1 MDNWSSTTV
10 IEDKFKGFP
19 IDSYGK
25 TLEQFL
31 ATNPNLF
38 TANFQFPIMVLKE
51 AAIKNNIAQM
61 MSFCNS
67 VDAQLAPHVKTTM
80 SPQLAQMQVAAGA
93 RALTVANFWQ
103 GRIFLKH
110 GFKNIIIANEVLDPT
125 AIAEIAKINKQK
137 QAEII
142 FYVDSILALEII
154 QKHTPLEGEQNLFI
168 EIGTEN
174 GRGGVREL
182 SLVEQLAQ
190 RIKADQRLNLIG
202 VTGFEGAVPDAAR
215 GRRGE
220 KKISKFCQKIV
231 AAAELAY
238 PYKSDQPFVIS
249 AGGSAYFDIVARE
262 LNKFEKPRR
271 LLLRSGGYITHD
283 HKYYEEIYPFAL
295 SDRSFQPAIEV
306 WAQVISKPEKD
317 FGVLNL
323 GKRDIGNDLHNPIPI
338 KSYDGQVKSFSAVIE
353 KLNDQHGYLRGKQEF
368 SLAQLIGLGISH
380 PCTTFDKWGLI
391 PLVNDDYDL
400 IDCLQTFF

>member
-110 GFKNIIIANEVLDPT
+110 GFKNLIIANEVLDPT
-125 AIAEIAKINKQK
+125 AIAEIAKKNKEK
-137 QAEII
+137 EAEII

-154 QKHTPLEGEQNLFI
+154 QKHTPSDGEQNLFI
-168 EIGTEN
+168 EIGAEN
-174 GRGGVREL
+174 GRGGVREF

-190 RIKADQRLNLIG
+190 RINADKRLNLIG

-306 WAQVISKPEKD
+306 WAQVISKPEKG

>member
-10 IEDKFKGFP
+10 IEFKYKGFP

-31 ATNPNLF
+31 ATKPNLF
-38 TANFQFPIMVLKE
+38 TSNFQFPIMVLRE
-51 AAIKNNIAQM
+51 SALNNNIAQM
-61 MSFCNS
+61 MSFCDS
-67 VDAQLAPHVKTTM
+67 VKAELAPHVKTTM
-80 SPQLAQMQVAAGA
+80 SPQLAKMQIAAGVS
-93 RALTVANFWQ
+93 ALTVANFWQ
-103 GRIFLKH
+103 ASIFLNF
-110 GFKNIIIANEVLDPT
+110 GFKKMIIANEVLDPM
-125 AIAEIAKINKQK
+125 AIAAIAKINKLK

-154 QKHTPLEGEQNLFI
+154 QKHTPSEGEQNLFI

-249 AGGSAYFDIVARE
+249 AGGSAYFDIVERE

-283 HKYYEEIYPFAL
+283 HKYYEEIYPFA
-295 SDRSFQPAIEV
+295 STNRSFQPAIEV
-306 WAQVISKPEKD
+306 WGQVISKPESD
-317 FGVLNL
+317 LGVLNL

-400 IDCLQTFF
+400 IDCMQTFF

>member
-10 IEDKFKGFP
+10 IEGKFKGFP

-31 ATNPNLF
+31 ATKPNLF

-51 AAIKNNIAQM
+51 SAVKNNIAQM

-67 VDAQLAPHVKTTM
+67 VNAQLAPHVKTTM

-103 GRIFLKH
+103 GSIFLKY
-110 GFKNIIIANEVLDPT
+110 GFKNLIIANEVLDPT

-154 QKHTPLEGEQNLFI
+154 QKFTPLAGEQNLFI
-168 EIGTEN
+168 EIGAEN

-190 RIKADQRLNLIG
+190 RIKTDQRLNLIG

-220 KKISKFCQKIV
+220 RKISKFCQKIV

-283 HKYYEEIYPFAL
+283 HKYYEEIYPFA
-295 SDRSFQPAIEV
+295 STDRSFQPAIEV
-306 WAQVISKPEKD
+306 WGQVISKPERD

-400 IDCLQTFF
+400 IDCMQTFF

>member
-10 IEDKFKGFP
+10 IEFKYKGFP

-31 ATNPNLF
+31 ATKPNLF
-38 TANFQFPIMVLKE
+38 TSNFQFPIMVLKE
-51 AAIKNNIAQM
+51 SALNNNIAQM
-61 MSFCNS
+61 MSFCDS
-67 VDAQLAPHVKTTM
+67 VKAELAPHVKTTM
-80 SPQLAQMQVAAGA
+80 SPQLAKMQIAAGVS
-93 RALTVANFWQ
+93 ALTVANFWQ
-103 GRIFLKH
+103 ASIFLKF
-110 GFKNIIIANEVLDPT
+110 GFKKMIIANEVLDPM
-125 AIAEIAKINKQK
+125 AIAAIAKINKLK

-154 QKHTPLEGEQNLFI
+154 QKHTPSEGEQNLFI

-190 RIKADQRLNLIG
+190 RIKADKRLNLIG

-283 HKYYEEIYPFAL
+283 HKYYEEIYPFA
-295 SDRSFQPAIEV
+295 STDRSFQPAIEV
-306 WAQVISKPEKD
+306 WAQVISKPEKG

-353 KLNDQHGYLRGKQEF
+353 KLNDQHGYLRTSADFQ
-368 SLAQLIGLGISH
+368 LAQLIGLGISH
-380 PCTTFDKWGLI
+380 PCTTFDKWRLV
-391 PLVNDDYDL
+391 PLVNDNYDVV
-400 IDCLQTFF
+400 DCLQTFF

>member
-10 IEDKFKGFP
+10 IEGKFKGFP

-31 ATNPNLF
+31 ATKPNLF

-51 AAIKNNIAQM
+51 TAVKNNIAQM

-93 RALTVANFWQ
+93 TALTVANFWQ
-103 GRIFLKH
+103 GRIFLTH

-125 AIAEIAKINKQK
+125 AIAEIARINKQK
-137 QAEII
+137 EAEII
-142 FYVDSILALEII
+142 FYVDSILGLEII
-154 QKHTPLEGEQNLFI
+154 QKFTPSEGEQNLFI
-168 EIGTEN
+168 EIGAEN

-190 RIKADQRLNLIG
+190 RIKADKRLNLIG
-202 VTGFEGAVPDAAR
+202 VTGFEGAVPDVAR

-220 KKISKFCQKIV
+220 KKISKFCQRIV
-231 AAAELAY
+231 AAAALAY
-238 PYKSDQPFVIS
+238 PYKSDQQFVIS

-283 HKYYEEIYPFAL
+283 HKYYEEIYPFA
-295 SDRSFQPAIEV
+295 STDRSFQPAIEV

-338 KSYDGQVKSFSAVIE
+338 KSYNGQVKSFSAVIE

-391 PLVNDDYDL
+391 PLVSDDYDL

>member
-10 IEDKFKGFP
+10 IEGKFKGFP

-31 ATNPNLF
+31 ATKPNLF
-38 TANFQFPIMVLKE
+38 TANFQFPIMLLKE
-51 AAIKNNIAQM
+51 SAVKNNIAQM

-67 VDAQLAPHVKTTM
+67 VNAELAPHVKTTM

-93 RALTVANFWQ
+93 TALTVANFWQ
-103 GRIFLKH
+103 GSIFLKH
-110 GFKNIIIANEVLDPT
+110 GFKNLIIANEVLDPT

-154 QKHTPLEGEQNLFI
+154 QKFTPLEGEQNLFI
-168 EIGTEN
+168 EIGAEN

-190 RIKADQRLNLIG
+190 RIKADKRLNLIG

-220 KKISKFCQKIV
+220 RKISKFCQKIV
-231 AAAELAY
+231 AAAQLAY

-283 HKYYEEIYPFAL
+283 HKYYEEIYPFA
-295 SDRSFQPAIEV
+295 STDRSFQPAIEV
-306 WAQVISKPEKD
+306 WGQVISKPERD

-368 SLAQLIGLGISH
+368 FLGQLIGLGISH

-391 PLVNDDYDL
+391 LLVNDDYDL
-400 IDCLQTFF
+400 IDCMQTFF

>member
-31 ATNPNLF
+31 ATKPNLF

-51 AAIKNNIAQM
+51 SAVKNNIAQM

-93 RALTVANFWQ
+93 TALTVANFWQ

-110 GFKNIIIANEVLDPT
+110 GFKNLIIANEVLDPT

-190 RIKADQRLNLIG
+190 RIKADKRLNLIG

-283 HKYYEEIYPFAL
+283 HKYYEEIYPFA
-295 SDRSFQPAIEV
+295 STDRSFQPAIEL
-306 WAQVISKPEKD
+306 WAQVISKPEKS

-391 PLVNDDYDL
+391 PLVNDDYDV

>member
-1 MDNWSSTTV
+1 MDSWSSTTV
-10 IEDKFKGFP
+10 IESRFKGFP

-31 ATNPNLF
+31 ATKPNLF

-67 VDAQLAPHVKTTM
+67 VAAQLAPHVKTTM

-154 QKHTPLEGEQNLFI
+154 QKHTPSEGEQNLFI

-283 HKYYEEIYPFAL
+283 HKYYEEIYPFAS

>member
-31 ATNPNLF
+31 GTKPNLF

-93 RALTVANFWQ
+93 TALTVANFWQ

-110 GFKNIIIANEVLDPT
+110 GFKNLIIANEVLDPT

-154 QKHTPLEGEQNLFI
+154 QKHTPSEGEQNLFI

-190 RIKADQRLNLIG
+190 RISADKRLNLIG

-238 PYKSDQPFVIS
+238 PYRSDQPFVIS

-283 HKYYEEIYPFAL
+283 HKYYEEIYPFA
-295 SDRSFQPAIEV
+295 STDRSFQPAIEV

>member
-10 IEDKFKGFP
+10 IEGKFKGFP

-31 ATNPNLF
+31 ATKPNLF

-51 AAIKNNIAQM
+51 SAVKNNIAQM

-67 VDAQLAPHVKTTM
+67 VNAELAPHVKTTM

-93 RALTVANFWQ
+93 TALTVANFWQ
-103 GRIFLKH
+103 GSIFLKH
-110 GFKNIIIANEVLDPT
+110 GFKNLIIANEVLDPT

-154 QKHTPLEGEQNLFI
+154 QKFTPLEGEQNLFI
-168 EIGTEN
+168 EIGAEN

-190 RIKADQRLNLIG
+190 RIKTDQRLNLIG

-220 KKISKFCQKIV
+220 RKISKFCQKIV

-283 HKYYEEIYPFAL
+283 HKYYEEIYPFA
-295 SDRSFQPAIEV
+295 STDRSFQPAIEV
-306 WAQVISKPEKD
+306 WGQVISKPERD

-400 IDCLQTFF
+400 IDCTQTFF

>member
-10 IEDKFKGFP
+10 IEFKYKGFP

-31 ATNPNLF
+31 ATKPNLF
-38 TANFQFPIMVLKE
+38 TSNFQFPIMVLKE
-51 AAIKNNIAQM
+51 SALNNNIAQM

-67 VDAQLAPHVKTTM
+67 VKAELAPHVKTTM
-80 SPQLAQMQVAAGA
+80 SPQLAKMQIAAGA
-93 RALTVANFWQ
+93 SALTVANFWQ
-103 GRIFLKH
+103 ASIFLKF
-110 GFKNIIIANEVLDPT
+110 GFKKMIIANEVLDPM
-125 AIAEIAKINKQK
+125 AIAAIAKINKLK

-154 QKHTPLEGEQNLFI
+154 QKHTPSEGEQNLFI

-190 RIKADQRLNLIG
+190 RIKADKRLNLIG

-283 HKYYEEIYPFAL
+283 HKYYEEIYPFA
-295 SDRSFQPAIEV
+295 STDRSFQPAIEV
-306 WAQVISKPEKD
+306 WAQVISKPERG

-353 KLNDQHGYLRGKQEF
+353 KLNDQHGYLRTRADFQ
-368 SLAQLIGLGISH
+368 LAQLIGLGISH
-380 PCTTFDKWGLI
+380 PCTTFDKWRLV
-391 PLVNDDYDL
+391 PLVNDNYDVL
-400 IDCLQTFF
+400 DCLQTFF

>member
-1 MDNWSSTTV
+1 MDNWSGTTV

-93 RALTVANFWQ
+93 TALTVANFWQ

-110 GFKNIIIANEVLDPT
+110 GFKNLIIANEVLDPT

-168 EIGTEN
+168 EVGTEN

-190 RIKADQRLNLIG
+190 RIKADKRLNLIG

-238 PYKSDQPFVIS
+238 PYKSDQQFVIS

-283 HKYYEEIYPFAL
+283 HKYYEEIYPFA
-295 SDRSFQPAIEV
+295 STDRSFQPAIEV
-306 WAQVISKPEKD
+306 WAQVISKPEKG

-353 KLNDQHGYLRGKQEF
+353 KLNDQHGYLRTSADFQ
-368 SLAQLIGLGISH
+368 LAQLIGLGISH
-380 PCTTFDKWGLI
+380 PCTTFDKWRLV
-391 PLVNDDYDL
+391 PLVNDNYDVV
-400 IDCLQTFF
+400 DCLQTFF

>member
-10 IEDKFKGFP
+10 IEFKYKGFP

-31 ATNPNLF
+31 ATKPNLF
-38 TANFQFPIMVLKE
+38 TSNFQFPIMVLKE
-51 AAIKNNIAQM
+51 SALNNNIAQM
-61 MSFCNS
+61 MSFCDS
-67 VDAQLAPHVKTTM
+67 VKAELAPHVKTTM
-80 SPQLAQMQVAAGA
+80 SPQLAKMQIAAGA
-93 RALTVANFWQ
+93 SALTVANFWQ
-103 GRIFLKH
+103 ASIFLKF
-110 GFKNIIIANEVLDPT
+110 GFKNLIIANEVLDPM
-125 AIAEIAKINKQK
+125 AIAAIAKINKLK

-154 QKHTPLEGEQNLFI
+154 QKHTPSEGEQNLFI

-190 RIKADQRLNLIG
+190 RIKADKRLNLIG

-283 HKYYEEIYPFAL
+283 HKYYEEIYPFA
-295 SDRSFQPAIEV
+295 STDRSFQPAIEV
-306 WAQVISKPEKD
+306 WAQVISKPEKG

-353 KLNDQHGYLRGKQEF
+353 KLNDQHGYLRTSADFQ
-368 SLAQLIGLGISH
+368 LAQLIGLGISH
-380 PCTTFDKWGLI
+380 PCTTFDKWRLV
-391 PLVNDDYDL
+391 PLVNDNYDVV
-400 IDCLQTFF
+400 DCLQTFF

>member
-51 AAIKNNIAQM
+51 SAVKNNIAQM

-93 RALTVANFWQ
+93 TALTVANFWQ

-110 GFKNIIIANEVLDPT
+110 GFKNLIIANEVLDPT

-190 RIKADQRLNLIG
+190 RIKADKRLNLIG

-295 SDRSFQPAIEV
+295 SDRSFKPAIEV

>member
-10 IEDKFKGFP
+10 IEGKFKGFP

-31 ATNPNLF
+31 ATKPNLF
-38 TANFQFPIMVLKE
+38 TANFQFPIMVIKE
-51 AAIKNNIAQM
+51 SAVKNNIAQM
-61 MSFCNS
+61 MSFCNL
-67 VDAQLAPHVKTTM
+67 VDAELAPHVKTTM

-93 RALTVANFWQ
+93 TALTVANFWQ

-110 GFKNIIIANEVLDPT
+110 GFKNLIIANEVLDPT

-154 QKHTPLEGEQNLFI
+154 QKHTPSEGEQNLFI
-168 EIGTEN
+168 EIGAEN

-182 SLVEQLAQ
+182 SLVEQIAQ

-262 LNKFEKPRR
+262 LNKFEQPRR

-283 HKYYEEIYPFAL
+283 HKYYEEIYPFAS

>member
-10 IEDKFKGFP
+10 IEGKFKGFP

-31 ATNPNLF
+31 ATKPNLF

-51 AAIKNNIAQM
+51 SAVKNNIAQM

-93 RALTVANFWQ
+93 TALTVANFWQ
-103 GRIFLKH
+103 GSIFLKY
-110 GFKNIIIANEVLDPT
+110 GFKNLIIANEVLDPT

-154 QKHTPLEGEQNLFI
+154 QKFTPLEGEQNLFI
-168 EIGTEN
+168 EIGAEN

-190 RIKADQRLNLIG
+190 RIKTDQRLNLIG

-220 KKISKFCQKIV
+220 RKISKFCQKIV

-283 HKYYEEIYPFAL
+283 HKYYEEIYPFA
-295 SDRSFQPAIEV
+295 STDRSFQPAIEV
-306 WAQVISKPEKD
+306 WGQVISKPERD

-400 IDCLQTFF
+400 IDCMQTFF

>member
-51 AAIKNNIAQM
+51 SAVKNNIAQM

-67 VDAQLAPHVKTTM
+67 VGAQLAPHVKTTM

-93 RALTVANFWQ
+93 TALTVANFWQ

-110 GFKNIIIANEVLDPT
+110 GFKNLIIANEVLDPT

-154 QKHTPLEGEQNLFI
+154 QKHTPSEGEQNLFI

-190 RIKADQRLNLIG
+190 RIRADKRLNLIG

-295 SDRSFQPAIEV
+295 SDRSFKPAIEV

>member
-10 IEDKFKGFP
+10 IEFKYKGFP

-31 ATNPNLF
+31 ATKPNLF
-38 TANFQFPIMVLKE
+38 TSNFQFPIMVLKE
-51 AAIKNNIAQM
+51 SALNNNIAQM

-67 VDAQLAPHVKTTM
+67 VKAELAPHVKTTM
-80 SPQLAQMQVAAGA
+80 SPQLAKMQIAAGA
-93 RALTVANFWQ
+93 SALTVANFWQ
-103 GRIFLKH
+103 ASIFLKF
-110 GFKNIIIANEVLDPT
+110 GFKKMIIANEVLDPM
-125 AIAEIAKINKQK
+125 AIAAIAKINKLK

-154 QKHTPLEGEQNLFI
+154 QKHTPSEGEQNLFI

-190 RIKADQRLNLIG
+190 RIKADKRLNLIG

-283 HKYYEEIYPFAL
+283 HKYYEEIYPFA
-295 SDRSFQPAIEV
+295 STDRSFQPAIEV
-306 WAQVISKPEKD
+306 WAQVISKPERG

-353 KLNDQHGYLRGKQEF
+353 KLNDQHGYLRTRADFQ
-368 SLAQLIGLGISH
+368 LAQLIGLGISH
-380 PCTTFDKWGLI
+380 PCTTFDKWRLV
-391 PLVNDDYDL
+391 PLVNDNYDVV
-400 IDCLQTFF
+400 DCLQTFF

>member
-10 IEDKFKGFP
+10 IEGKFKGFP

-31 ATNPNLF
+31 ATKPNLF

-51 AAIKNNIAQM
+51 SAVKNNIAQM

-67 VDAQLAPHVKTTM
+67 VNAQLAPHVKTTM

-103 GRIFLKH
+103 GSIFLKY
-110 GFKNIIIANEVLDPT
+110 GFKNLIIANEVLDPT

-154 QKHTPLEGEQNLFI
+154 QKFTPLEGEQNLFI
-168 EIGTEN
+168 EIGAEN

-190 RIKADQRLNLIG
+190 RIKTDQRLNLIG

-220 KKISKFCQKIV
+220 RKVSKFCQKIV

-283 HKYYEEIYPFAL
+283 HKYYEEIYPFA
-295 SDRSFQPAIEV
+295 STDRSFQPAIEV
-306 WAQVISKPEKD
+306 WGQVISKPERD

-400 IDCLQTFF
+400 VDCLQTFF

>member
-51 AAIKNNIAQM
+51 SAVKNNIAQM

-93 RALTVANFWQ
+93 TALTVANFWQ

-110 GFKNIIIANEVLDPT
+110 GFKNLIIANEVLDPT

-154 QKHTPLEGEQNLFI
+154 QKHTPSEGEQNLFI

-190 RIKADQRLNLIG
+190 LIKADKRLNLIG

-295 SDRSFQPAIEV
+295 SDRSFKPAIEV

>member
-93 RALTVANFWQ
+93 TALTIANFWQ

-110 GFKNIIIANEVLDPT
+110 GFKNLIIANEVLDPT

-168 EIGTEN
+168 EVGTEN

-190 RIKADQRLNLIG
+190 RIKADKRLNLIG

-238 PYKSDQPFVIS
+238 PYKSDQQFVIS

-283 HKYYEEIYPFAL
+283 HKYYEEIYPFA
-295 SDRSFQPAIEV
+295 STDRSFQPAIEV
-306 WAQVISKPEKD
+306 WAQVISKPEKG

>member
-31 ATNPNLF
+31 ATKPNLF
-38 TANFQFPIMVLKE
+38 TTNFQFPIMVLKE
-51 AAIKNNIAQM
+51 SAVKNNIAQM

-93 RALTVANFWQ
+93 TALTVANFWQ

-110 GFKNIIIANEVLDPT
+110 GFKNLIIANEVLDPT

-154 QKHTPLEGEQNLFI
+154 QKHTPSEGEQNLFI

-190 RIKADQRLNLIG
+190 RIKADKRLNLIG

-283 HKYYEEIYPFAL
+283 HKYYEEIYPFAS

-338 KSYDGQVKSFSAVIE
+338 KSYDGQVKRFSAVIE

>member
-51 AAIKNNIAQM
+51 SAVKNNIAQM

-93 RALTVANFWQ
+93 TALTVANFWQ

-110 GFKNIIIANEVLDPT
+110 GFKNLIIANEVLDPT

-154 QKHTPLEGEQNLFI
+154 QKHTPSEGEQNLFI

-190 RIKADQRLNLIG
+190 RIKADKRLNLIG

-238 PYKSDQPFVIS
+238 PYKSDQQFVIS

-283 HKYYEEIYPFAL
+283 HKYYEEIYPFAS

-306 WAQVISKPEKD
+306 WAQVISKPEKG

>member
-31 ATNPNLF
+31 ATKPNLF

-93 RALTVANFWQ
+93 TALTVANFWQ

-110 GFKNIIIANEVLDPT
+110 GFKNLIIANEVLDPT

-154 QKHTPLEGEQNLFI
+154 QKHTPSEGEQNLFI

-190 RIKADQRLNLIG
+190 RIRTDKRLNLIG

-238 PYKSDQPFVIS
+238 PYKSDQQFVIS

-295 SDRSFQPAIEV
+295 SDRSFKPAIEV

>member
-10 IEDKFKGFP
+10 IEGKFKGFP

-31 ATNPNLF
+31 ATKPNLF

-51 AAIKNNIAQM
+51 SAVKNNIAQM

-67 VDAQLAPHVKTTM
+67 VNAELAPHVKTTM

-103 GRIFLKH
+103 GSIFLKY
-110 GFKNIIIANEVLDPT
+110 GFKNLIIANEVLDPT

-154 QKHTPLEGEQNLFI
+154 QKFTPLEGEQNLFI
-168 EIGTEN
+168 EIGAEN

-190 RIKADQRLNLIG
+190 RIKTDQRLNLIG

-220 KKISKFCQKIV
+220 RKISKFCQKIV

-283 HKYYEEIYPFAL
+283 HKYYEEIYPFA
-295 SDRSFQPAIEV
+295 STDRSFQPAIEV
-306 WAQVISKPEKD
+306 WGQVISKPERD

-400 IDCLQTFF
+400 IDCMQTFF

>member
-31 ATNPNLF
+31 ATKPNLF

-51 AAIKNNIAQM
+51 SAVKNNIAQM

-93 RALTVANFWQ
+93 TALTVANFWQ

-110 GFKNIIIANEVLDPT
+110 GFKNLIIANEVLDPT

-154 QKHTPLEGEQNLFI
+154 QKHTPSEGEQNLFI

-190 RIKADQRLNLIG
+190 RIKADKRLNLIG

-283 HKYYEEIYPFAL
+283 HKYYEEIYPFA
-295 SDRSFQPAIEV
+295 STDRSFQPAIEV
-306 WAQVISKPEKD
+306 WAQVISKPEKG

-353 KLNDQHGYLRGKQEF
+353 KLNDQHGYLRTSADFQ
-368 SLAQLIGLGISH
+368 LAQLIGLGISH
-380 PCTTFDKWGLI
+380 PCTTFDKWRLV
-391 PLVNDDYDL
+391 PLVNDNYDVV
-400 IDCLQTFF
+400 DCLQTFF

>member
-31 ATNPNLF
+31 ATKPNLF

-51 AAIKNNIAQM
+51 SAVKNNIAQM

-93 RALTVANFWQ
+93 TALTVANFWQ

-110 GFKNIIIANEVLDPT
+110 GFKNLIIANEVLDPT

-154 QKHTPLEGEQNLFI
+154 QKHTPSEGEQNLFI

-190 RIKADQRLNLIG
+190 RIRADKRLNLIG

-249 AGGSAYFDIVARE
+249 AGGSAYFDIVAKE
-262 LNKFEKPRR
+262 LNKFQKPRR

-283 HKYYEEIYPFAL
+283 HKYYEEIYPFA
-295 SDRSFQPAIEV
+295 STDRSFQPAIEL
-306 WAQVISKPEKD
+306 WAQVISKPEKS

-338 KSYDGQVKSFSAVIE
+338 KSHDGQVKRFSAVIE

-391 PLVNDDYDL
+391 PLVNDDYDV

>member
-10 IEDKFKGFP
+10 IEFKYKGFP

-31 ATNPNLF
+31 ATKPNLF
-38 TANFQFPIMVLKE
+38 TSNFQFPIMVLKE
-51 AAIKNNIAQM
+51 SALNNNIAQM

-67 VDAQLAPHVKTTM
+67 VKAELAPHVKTTM
-80 SPQLAQMQVAAGA
+80 SPQLAKMQIAAGA
-93 RALTVANFWQ
+93 SALTVANFWQ
-103 GRIFLKH
+103 ASIFLKF
-110 GFKNIIIANEVLDPT
+110 GFKNLIIANEVLDPM
-125 AIAEIAKINKQK
+125 AIAAIAKINKLK

-142 FYVDSILALEII
+142 FYVDSIAGLETI
-154 QKHTPLEGEQNLFI
+154 QKHTPIEDEQNLFI

-174 GRGGVREL
+174 GRGGVRDL
-182 SLVEQLAQ
+182 AQVEQIAQ
-190 RIKADQRLNLIG
+190 QIRADSRLKLRG

-262 LNKFEKPRR
+262 LNKFEKQRR

-283 HKYYEEIYPFAL
+283 HRYYEEIYPFAAT
-295 SDRSFQPAIEV
+295 DRSFQPAIEV
-306 WAQVISKPEKD
+306 WAQVISKPEQD

-353 KLNDQHGYLRGKQEF
+353 KLNDQHGYLRTSADFQ
-368 SLAQLIGLGISH
+368 LAQLIGLGISH
-380 PCTTFDKWGLI
+380 PCTTFDKWRLV
-391 PLVNDDYDL
+391 PLVNDNYDVV
-400 IDCLQTFF
+400 DCLQTFF

>member
-1 MDNWSSTTV
+1 MDSWSSTTV
-10 IEDKFKGFP
+10 IESRFKGFP

-31 ATNPNLF
+31 ATKPNLF

-93 RALTVANFWQ
+93 RALTIANFWQ
-103 GRIFLKH
+103 ASIFLKH
-110 GFKNIIIANEVLDPT
+110 GFKNLIIANEVLDPT
-125 AIAEIAKINKQK
+125 AIKEIAKINKQK

-154 QKHTPLEGEQNLFI
+154 QKHTPVEGEQNLFI

-182 SLVEQLAQ
+182 SLVEQIAQ
-190 RIKADQRLNLIG
+190 RISADKRLNLIG

-283 HKYYEEIYPFAL
+283 HKYYEEIYPFA
-295 SDRSFQPAIEV
+295 STDRSFQPAIEV

>member
-1 MDNWSSTTV
+1 MDSWSSTTV
-10 IEDKFKGFP
+10 IESRFKGFP

-31 ATNPNLF
+31 ATKPNLF

-51 AAIKNNIAQM
+51 SAVKNNIAQM

-67 VDAQLAPHVKTTM
+67 VNAELAPHVKTTM

-103 GRIFLKH
+103 GSIFLKY
-110 GFKNIIIANEVLDPT
+110 GFKNLIIANEVLDPT

-154 QKHTPLEGEQNLFI
+154 QKFTPLEGEQNLFI
-168 EIGTEN
+168 EIGAEN

-220 KKISKFCQKIV
+220 RKISKFCQKIV

-283 HKYYEEIYPFAL
+283 HKYYEEIYPFA
-295 SDRSFQPAIEV
+295 STDRSFQPAIEV
-306 WAQVISKPEKD
+306 WGQVISKPERD

-400 IDCLQTFF
+400 IDCIQTFF

>member
-1 MDNWSSTTV
+1 VEQSFSSKV
-10 IEDKFKGFP
+10 IESTFKGFP

-31 ATNPNLF
+31 ATKPNLF
-38 TANFQFPIMVLKE
+38 TSNFQFPIMVLKE
-51 AAIKNNIAQM
+51 SALNNNIAQM
-61 MSFCNS
+61 MSFCDS
-67 VDAQLAPHVKTTM
+67 VKAELAPHVKTTM
-80 SPQLAQMQVAAGA
+80 SPQLAKMQIAAGVS
-93 RALTVANFWQ
+93 ALTVANFWQ
-103 GRIFLKH
+103 ASIFLNF
-110 GFKNIIIANEVLDPT
+110 GFQKMIIANEVLDPM
-125 AIAEIAKINKQK
+125 AIAAIAKINKLK

-154 QKHTPLEGEQNLFI
+154 QKHTPSEGEQNLFI

-190 RIKADQRLNLIG
+190 RIKADKRLNLIG

-283 HKYYEEIYPFAL
+283 HKYYEEIYPFA
-295 SDRSFQPAIEV
+295 STDRSFQPAIEV
-306 WAQVISKPEKD
+306 WAQVISKPEKG

-353 KLNDQHGYLRGKQEF
+353 KLNDQHGYLRTSADFQ
-368 SLAQLIGLGISH
+368 LAQLIGLGISH
-380 PCTTFDKWGLI
+380 PCTTFDKWRLV
-391 PLVNDDYDL
+391 PLVNDNYDVV
-400 IDCLQTFF
+400 DCLQTFF